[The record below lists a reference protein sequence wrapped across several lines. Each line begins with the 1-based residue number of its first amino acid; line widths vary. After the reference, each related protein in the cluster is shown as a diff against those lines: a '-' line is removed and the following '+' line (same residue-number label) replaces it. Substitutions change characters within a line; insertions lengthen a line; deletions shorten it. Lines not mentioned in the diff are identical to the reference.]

1 MLAIL
6 RSISANALSALIGHN
21 NPDVVENR
29 YRTVVIVLLIAVM
42 VRGLT
47 TRSKRKTDDRDTDI
61 IADRVSGS
69 LRYRLVVLVRRRSR

>member
-6 RSISANALSALIGHN
+6 RSISANTLLALIGHD

-47 TRSKRKTDDRDTDI
+47 TQSKRKTDDRDTDI